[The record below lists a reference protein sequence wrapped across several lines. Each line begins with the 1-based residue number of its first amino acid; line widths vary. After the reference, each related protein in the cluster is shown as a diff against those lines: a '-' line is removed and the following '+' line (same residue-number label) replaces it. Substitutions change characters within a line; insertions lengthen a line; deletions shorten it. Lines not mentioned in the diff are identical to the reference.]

1 MIRRLPN
8 LVIHKKPWKIL
19 EVPAGAETN
28 NPELIGLF
36 ALRVTIVYL
45 FPQKARLV
53 KQVHFLQRWERSLSN
68 NEVLALHPQ
77 SWQNFAALQIDQRIG
92 SDDLQVSPPSMYLYH
107 MLELLHCPWQELRV
121 LFCPSLLYL
130 QFLVELIFTSS
141 SHR

>member
-77 SWQNFAALQIDQRIG
+77 SWQNFLEMMVNTYAIAPSKGTCLIIFVHPLDQSI
-92 SDDLQVSPPSMYLYH
+92 
-107 MLELLHCPWQELRV
+107 
-121 LFCPSLLYL
+121 
-130 QFLVELIFTSS
+130 
-141 SHR
+141 